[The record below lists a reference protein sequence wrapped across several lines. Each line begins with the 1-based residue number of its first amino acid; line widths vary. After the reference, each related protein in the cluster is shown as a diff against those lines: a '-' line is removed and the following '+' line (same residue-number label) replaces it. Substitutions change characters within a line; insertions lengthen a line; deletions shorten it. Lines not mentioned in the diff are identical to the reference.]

1 MDNQELETTETAV
14 STEVQKQEHIT
25 ESTLPTTNISIEERS
40 VKDIASDLLGLT
52 SQRLDVATRSWTPDN
67 IGEKKMMLFLG
78 GGVAKMPSK
87 DDPSSTVHVPY
98 VEFLEAYKDKDGEG
112 SLRKWRMTTTRITN
126 MFLQMEGSKEEGFTS
141 LSYKY
146 ATQTGWEIEFIGF
159 VPSKKNADRKI
170 MDFAIRV
177 PQASK

>member
-14 STEVQKQEHIT
+14 STEVQQEQAT
-25 ESTLPTTNISIEERS
+25 ESILPTTNISMEARS
-40 VKDIASDLLGLT
+40 VDDIANDLLELK
-52 SQRLDVATRSWTPDN
+52 SQRLDVATRSWSPLN
-67 IGEKKMMLFLG
+67 VGEKKMMLFLG

-87 DDPSSTVHVPY
+87 DDPSVTVNVPY
-98 VEFLEAYKDKDGEG
+98 VEFLEAYKDTDEKP

-126 MFLQMEGSKEEGFTS
+126 MFLQMEGNKEEGFTS

-146 ATQTGWEIEFIGF
+146 ATQTGWEIEFIGL